1 MSKATLFI
9 AALSALSISTLSHA
23 SQICASQTLVPDT
36 TPTEQFVV
44 NADGTVCDKQTNLMW
59 QRCTFGQVYNSDNG
73 SCDNVAQELSW
84 QQALQTANAQE
95 FAGYSDWHLPNV
107 KELASIVEHSCVK
120 PSINETV
127 FLATLEKNY
136 WSSTT
141 VEGTPANAWLLSFG
155 DGKVS
160 NVFNKSA
167 QAYVRLVRYT
177 FCE

>member
-1 MSKATLFI
+1 MNKVILTI
-9 AALSALSISTLSHA
+9 VALGAVGVSQVANA
-23 SQICASQTLVPDT
+23 SQICASEGPVPDT
-36 TPTEQFVV
+36 TPSDQFVV

-59 QRCTFGQVYNSDNG
+59 QRCTFGQVYNSESS

-84 QQALQTANAQE
+84 QQALQTASAQE

-107 KELASIVEHSCVK
+107 KELASIVEHRCVK
-120 PSINETV
+120 PSINETI
-127 FLATLEKNY
+127 FLETLEKNY

-141 VEGTPANAWLLSFG
+141 VEGTPANAWLFSFG

-167 QAYVRLVRYT
+167 QAYVRLARYA

>member
-1 MSKATLFI
+1 MKKLILCAVSLGG
-9 AALSALSISTLSHA
+9 LSVSQVVSA
-23 SQICASQTLVPDT
+23 SQICASEGPVPDT
-36 TPTEQFVV
+36 TPSEQFVV

-59 QRCTFGQVYNSDNG
+59 QRCTFGQVYNSESS

-84 QQALQTANAQE
+84 QQALQTASAQE

-107 KELASIVEHSCVK
+107 KELASIVEHRCVK
-120 PSINETV
+120 PSINETI
-127 FLATLEKNY
+127 FLETLEKNY

-141 VEGTPANAWLLSFG
+141 VEGTPANAWLFSFG

-160 NVFNKSA
+160 NVFNKSS
-167 QAYVRLVRYT
+167 QAYVRLARYA

>member
-1 MSKATLFI
+1 MRALILTAI
-9 AALSALSISTLSHA
+9 ASASVSYSAVA
-23 SQICASQTLVPDT
+23 SQICASASLVPDT
-36 TPTEQFVV
+36 TPKAQFEIKD
-44 NADGTVCDKQTNLMW
+44 DGTVCDKQTNLMW
-59 QRCTFGQVYNSDNG
+59 QRCSFGQIYNNDSG

-107 KELASIVEHSCVK
+107 KELASIVEHRCVK
-120 PSINETV
+120 PAINEEV

-141 VEGTPANAWLLSFG
+141 VEGTPGNAWLFSFG

-160 NVFNKSA
+160 NVFSKNST
-167 QAYVRLVRYT
+167 AYVRLVRYA